1 MPSRTNQQVART
13 ADFAV
18 RVFSVAIIATVPYS
32 IAVSK
37 LRRPFLSDRYF
48 FIVVRLLRRREK
60 FTEPDFA
67 LLARA
72 FNRAR
77 ALHPFYL
84 TAWVFL
90 PDHWHCICAPVYPVT
105 ISLAMKSVKQ
115 SSTSAVNQLR
125 GADGELW
132 QPRFFDRALRT
143 VKEYNEKVEYIHLN
157 PVQGRFGQPPG
168 RLAMVKLQRIRRHE
182 RRRTKRTLRFDR
194 RPRENALRSARTN
207 LIAPSRGRKDAD
219 HKSGGPRYLTD
230 THFDGKRPNR
240 RCASPDSREVP
251 FEELTVSAC
260 DHLAVSP
267 NRPCGLRLHCW
278 GNSVRGTPPTGNVA
292 A

>member
-1 MPSRTNQQVART
+1 M
-13 ADFAV
+13 
-18 RVFSVAIIATVPYS
+18 
-32 IAVSK
+32 
-37 LRRPFLSDRYF
+37 F
-48 FIVVRLLRRREK
+48 FVVVRLLRRREK

-90 PDHWHCICAPVYPVT
+90 PAHWHCICAPVHPVT
-105 ISLAMKSVKQ
+105 ISLALKSVKQ
-115 SSTSAVNQLR
+115 SSMSAVNQCR
-125 GADGELW
+125 GAEGELW

-157 PVQGRFGQPPG
+157 PVRAGQPPG

-194 RPRENALRSARTN
+194 RPRQNALRSARTN
-207 LIAPSRGRKDAD
+207 WIAPSRGRRDAD
-219 HKSGGPRYLTD
+219 HKSGGPRYACSRAGILSR
-230 THFDGKRPNR
+230 DGEGRHEACPYDACTCTNTR
-240 RCASPDSREVP
+240 
-251 FEELTVSAC
+251 SAVGPW
-260 DHLAVSP
+260 LLWLVRAPPSAVSI
-267 NRPCGLRLHCW
+267 
-278 GNSVRGTPPTGNVA
+278 TGA
-292 A
+292 STQPG